1 MGWTWT
7 NKYESLREMRRAR
20 TYGHLC
26 GLDVEAWA
34 LVLLVGCGLASGVM
48 TLLT

>member
-1 MGWTWT
+1 
-7 NKYESLREMRRAR
+7 MRHAR
-20 TYGHLC
+20 TYGNLF

-34 LVLLVGCGLASGVM
+34 LVFLAGCGLASGVM